1 MRGFVFGLIVGV
13 ACLVSMSAQS
23 PAPRSPAPLT
33 LADVTSQAGVVVVH
47 HNGAAGRKY
56 LPETLGSGSAVLDYD
71 GDGDQDLLFVSGVFP
86 AASGS
91 RLPASS
97 QASARATS
105 AYARLFRNEGRGR
118 FTDVTATSGFARPGG
133 LPRAEGREPRALPR
147 AQAAAP
153 RESGAANRAAS
164 APLRRALDEAP
175 RGGVAE
181 PAIEYG
187 MGVAAA
193 DFDNDGAVDVV
204 LTAVG
209 QSRLFRNTGSGAFV
223 DVTSRVGIGNRRAF
237 STSAMW
243 LDYDR
248 DGWLDLLICNYVQW
262 TPEGDIFCSADG
274 GVKAYCT
281 PEAYRGSTSWLY
293 RNTGKGTFE
302 DVTARAGLFDVT
314 SKSLGVTMLDHDQD
328 GWPDIFIANDTQP
341 NKLYRNNRDGSFTEL
356 GLKSGLAFSEEGR
369 ARAGMG
375 ADAADVDNSG
385 KPVVVVTNFSGEMLG
400 LYAPLG
406 EGQYIDRAPRSDVG
420 RATRQTLGWG
430 CFFFDVDLDGL
441 QDLLVVNGHLDAS
454 LARTERQV
462 RYAESPHLFLNRRSR
477 FEDVAGGVGAA
488 FGQPRVGRGAAFGDI
503 DGDGDLDIV
512 VTSNNGPATLY
523 RNDLQNGNHSL
534 RLRLRGTRAN
544 RSAIGAKVTVTLGG
558 VTASRLVRTGSSYL
572 SQSELPVTFGLGRAT
587 RADRV
592 IVDWPSGRRDDLGPL
607 PAGLHQLVEGERLS
621 SR

>member
-1 MRGFVFGLIVGV
+1 LAV
-13 ACLVSMSAQS
+13 AAISLTAQT
-23 PAPRSPAPLT
+23 PAPLLLT
-33 LADVTSQAGVVVVH
+33 DVTRDAGVSFVH
-47 HNGAAGRKY
+47 QNGAAGRKF
-56 LPETLGSGSAVLDYD
+56 LPETMGSGSAFLDYD
-71 GDGDQDLLFVSGVFP
+71 NDGDQDLLFVSGVFP
-86 AASGS
+86 AAGQRPQATGPNQGSG
-91 RLPASS
+91 PEA
-97 QASARATS
+97 
-105 AYARLFRNEGRGR
+105 AYARLFRNDGKAR
-118 FTDVTATSGFARPGG
+118 FTDVTVTSGFTLPARS
-133 LPRAEGREPRALPR
+133 
-147 AQAAAP
+147 AAGP
-153 RESGAANRAAS
+153 QPAARSRKSVQNPPS
-164 APLRRALDEAP
+164 
-175 RGGVAE
+175 V
-181 PAIEYG
+181 EYG

-209 QSRLFRNTGSGAFV
+209 QNRLFRNTGKGAFV
-223 DVTSRVGIGNRRAF
+223 DVTARAGLGDRRAF
-237 STSAMW
+237 STCAMW

-274 GVKAYCT
+274 KVKAYCT

-293 RNTGKGTFE
+293 RNKGDGTFE

-314 SKSLGVTMLDHDQD
+314 SKSLGVTMMDHDQD

-341 NKLYRNNRDGSFTEL
+341 NKLYRNNHDGTFTEL

-406 EGQYIDRAPRSDVG
+406 GGQYIDRAPRSDVG

-441 QDLLVVNGHLDAS
+441 QDLLVVNGHLDAA
-454 LARTERQV
+454 LAGAEREV
-462 RYAESPHLFLNRRSR
+462 RYAESPHLFLNRGGR
-477 FEDVAGGVGAA
+477 FEDVAGSVGSA
-488 FGQPRVGRGAAFGDI
+488 FGQPRVGRGAAFGDL
-503 DGDGDLDIV
+503 DNDGDLDIV
-512 VTSNNGPATLY
+512 VTSNNGPATVY
-523 RNDLQNGNHSL
+523 RTDLRNGGHSL
-534 RLRLRGTRAN
+534 RLRLRGVRAN
-544 RSAIGAKVTVTLGG
+544 RSAIGARVIVTLGG

-572 SQSELPVTFGLGRAT
+572 SQSELPVTFGLGRAA

-592 IVDWPSGRRDDLGPL
+592 VIEWPGGRRDDRGPL
-607 PAGLHQLVEGERLS
+607 AAGVHDIVEPR
-621 SR
+621 